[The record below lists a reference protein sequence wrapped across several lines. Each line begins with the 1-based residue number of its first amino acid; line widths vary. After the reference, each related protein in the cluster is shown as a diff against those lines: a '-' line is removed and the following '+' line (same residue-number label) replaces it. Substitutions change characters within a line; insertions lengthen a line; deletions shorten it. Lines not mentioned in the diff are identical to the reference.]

1 MSGLSQIFALATEHR
16 WPATFD
22 ASYGGSRMAA
32 ESVPDR
38 QRMPCRMV
46 EQYPH
51 VMFRRGQIAGPQR
64 NRTRR

>member
-1 MSGLSQIFALATEHR
+1 MSGFSQIFALATEHR

-22 ASYGGSRMAA
+22 ASYEDLAMAA

-38 QRMPCRMV
+38 KRMPCRMV
-46 EQYPH
+46 EQHPH
-51 VMFRRGQIAGPQR
+51 VTFRRGQIAGPQR